1 LFSRSGMA
9 MRGRCAKMTAKM
21 SMMFTMAGRTCKVRW
36 LTVGCH
42 PPPGNYCYCRD
53 DKYLSHRLDN
63 HRHNSSRSVIPPARS
78 LESQSATF
86 ATTAMARKT
95 GLMTGTSRMALVAGV
110 LAAMLACVAAQGK
123 FPRTATSILPQ
134 DGAA

>member
-1 LFSRSGMA
+1 MSKNEIHVVFNMA
-9 MRGRCAKMTAKM
+9 VGT
-21 SMMFTMAGRTCKVRW
+21 GHVRW

-42 PPPGNYCYCRD
+42 PPQGNYCYCRD
-53 DKYLSHRLDN
+53 NKYLSHRLHN

-78 LESQSATF
+78 LKSQSATF

-95 GLMTGTSRMALVAGV
+95 GLMIGTSRMALVAGV

-123 FPRTATSILPQ
+123 FPSTATSTVPQ
-134 DGAA
+134 EAAAWQLSSQLHW